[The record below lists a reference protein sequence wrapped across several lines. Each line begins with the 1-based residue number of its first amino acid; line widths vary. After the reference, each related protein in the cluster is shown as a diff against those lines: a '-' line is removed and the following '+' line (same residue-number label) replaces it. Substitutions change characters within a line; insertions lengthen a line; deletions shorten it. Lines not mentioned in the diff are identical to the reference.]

1 MEPKF
6 IQVKNH
12 LLDLFI
18 KERFETGRQL
28 PTEFELMD
36 NLEVSR
42 NTIRKAILELEKD
55 GIVSRKH
62 GSGTFFVSHK
72 KAERENSGLIG
83 LGNFYFMDYIYP
95 EIIRGIE
102 DTLYE
107 SGYSLVLANCNQD
120 YSRELSSIQRLID
133 QGIKGLILEP
143 SRNFLIDKEHP
154 IMKLLDSLK
163 IPVVT
168 THWGNNNTAF
178 STVTIND
185 EQAGY
190 QAIKYLIEKGHK
202 KIGIIY
208 KSDVQAA
215 RFRYNGYCKALEEA
229 GIELDPNLI
238 ASYDDAD
245 EARDKNQGYLC
256 TEELLYKSNREVTAL
271 FYFNDNIA
279 LQGYEALR
287 EMNIKIPDDISV
299 IGFDNFHNT
308 HLVHPPLT
316 TFEHPKYHLGKW
328 AAKILIDEL
337 EEGKR
342 IHPMEL
348 IFEPV
353 IIERESVKDLTKV

>member
-6 IQVKNH
+6 IQVKNY
-12 LLDLFI
+12 LLNLFA
-18 KERFETGRQL
+18 KEQFNTGRQL

-36 NLEVSR
+36 ILEVSR
-42 NTIRKAILELEKD
+42 NTVRKAIQELEKE
-55 GIVSRKH
+55 GIVNRKH
-62 GSGTFFVSHK
+62 GSGTFFVSQK
-72 KAERENSGLIG
+72 NEKVENSGLIG

-102 DTLYE
+102 DTLFE
-107 SGYSLVLANCNQD
+107 SGYSLVLANSNQD
-120 YSRELSSIQRLID
+120 YSRELSSIQRLIE

-154 IMKLLDSLK
+154 MMKLLESLK

-168 THWGNNNTAF
+168 THWGNNNTNF

-190 QAIKYLIEKGHK
+190 QAIKYLLEKGHT
-202 KIGIIY
+202 KIGMVY
-208 KSDVQAA
+208 KNDVQAA
-215 RFRYNGYCKALEEA
+215 RFRYNGYCNALEEA
-229 GIELDPNLI
+229 GIDIDQNLI
-238 ASYDDAD
+238 VSYDDAD

-256 TEELLYKSNREVTAL
+256 TEELLYKSNRKTTAI

-287 EMNIKIPDDISV
+287 ELKINIPDDISV

-308 HLVHPPLT
+308 HLVNPPLT
-316 TFEHPKYHLGKW
+316 TFEHPKYNLGKW

-337 EEGKR
+337 EQGER

-353 IIERESVKDLTKV
+353 LIERESVKDLTKE